1 VRIARIYIQF
11 PLAEGHIIDLPEP
24 AAIHVMKVLRLKIG
38 DPLILFNGTGGQYD
52 GNILSLSKKKVCI
65 QLQKF
70 HSIDRESPL
79 YIHLGQ
85 AISRGDRM
93 DVVIQKS
100 TELGANKI
108 TPIYTEYCAIKPD
121 PERLQKKI
129 EHWKKIS
136 YSACEQSGRNKPP
149 QIADIEKLA
158 IWLKNNQNIAC
169 KFILHP
175 HNSKKLQCTPPPIKP
190 QIALLVGPE
199 GGFSETEITAAQ
211 DFGFQPIKLGPRT
224 LRTETAAL
232 TTLSILQFLWGD
244 LS

>member
-1 VRIARIYIQF
+1 MRLARIYIPL

-24 AAIHVMKVLRLKIG
+24 AVVHLLKVLRLKIG

-52 GNILSLSKKKVCI
+52 GNISSLSKRKVYI
-65 QLQKF
+65 QLKKF
-70 HSIDRESPL
+70 HTTDRESPL

-85 AISRGDRM
+85 ALSRGDRM
-93 DVVIQKS
+93 DIAIQKS

-121 PERLQKKI
+121 PERIRKKI

-136 YSACEQSGRNKPP
+136 YSACEQCGRNKPP
-149 QIADIEKLA
+149 QIADTEKLE
-158 IWLKNNQNIAC
+158 IWLKNSQDMAC
-169 KFILHP
+169 KLILHP
-175 HNSKKLQCTPPPIKP
+175 YNSKKLQRTPPPIHP

-199 GGFSETEITAAQ
+199 GGFSNTEINAAQ
-211 DFGFQPIKLGPRT
+211 DYGFQPIKLGPRT

-232 TTLSILQFLWGD
+232 STLSILQFLWGD